1 MLYYLQ
7 ERFKKDQGTNDC
19 LPVLF
24 LSIFQKTAQRYD
36 AGGPVMKYQSYAYGK
51 NHWQLEPDL
60 KHILPLY
67 WGDYS
72 TQKASLL
79 AFGELAG
86 GRAYEIADQVDRLAL
101 PELVAHDLDGNRV
114 DRVRLDPS
122 HSQLLQDMAFINRP
136 PYEGGSWHHHFAL
149 GYLLADTGLYCTLIV
164 TNQTAYAIYKYAPE
178 QKDWLEPLLSGK
190 VWGATWMT
198 ETQGGS
204 DLGANNTRA
213 RLEGGNWRLYG
224 KDKFFASN
232 AGLADIAIVTARPE
246 GSVDGPKGIALF
258 LVPRL
263 DEEQRLNYSLRRLK
277 KKSATRAVPTG
288 EVEMNAS
295 LAYPVGQ
302 AEMGIYYTLENLTV
316 SRLANATGAM
326 GLARK
331 AHLEALLRV
340 QARSAFGQR
349 LVEHPL
355 IRYDLTD
362 LAVRSA
368 AGLALLHHTIQAFDA
383 AWKDTP
389 PYTHAYHYA
398 CFLSHLT
405 KNRTAEHATHC
416 TQLAMELFG
425 GIGFMEDY
433 AISRLHRES
442 LVTAIWEGSSNIQ
455 ALDMLEAMHKKGAH
469 EPFLDEFLP
478 ILADVGTAESRHAS
492 ARLEL
497 TMQQLAGL
505 SRHEAEWHSKDALR
519 TLADAA
525 QVALLYRLAQR
536 VPDAEASHRYEKLAG
551 LYARRFLFGETY
563 PAWALSERQI
573 WFPIP
578 LEQD

>member
-1 MLYYLQ
+1 
-7 ERFKKDQGTNDC
+7 
-19 LPVLF
+19 
-24 LSIFQKTAQRYD
+24 
-36 AGGPVMKYQSYAYGK
+36 MKYQSYAYGK

-60 KHILPLY
+60 KYILPLY
-67 WGDYS
+67 WQDY
-72 TQKASLL
+72 QDQEPGLH

-101 PELVAHDLDGNRV
+101 PELVAHDLDGKRV

-122 HSQLLQDMAFINRP
+122 HAQLLQDMAFINRP
-136 PYEGGSWHHHFAL
+136 PYEGGSWHHHFTL

-164 TNQTAYAIYKYAPE
+164 TNQTAYAIYKYASDR
-178 QKDWLEPLLSGK
+178 KAWLEPLLSGQA
-190 VWGATWMT
+190 WGATWMT

-204 DLGANNTRA
+204 DLGANTTCA
-213 RLEGGNWRLYG
+213 RFENGSWRLYG
-224 KDKFFASN
+224 LDKYFASN

-246 GSVDGPKGIALF
+246 GAPDGPKGIALF

-263 DEEQRLNYSLRRLK
+263 DEENHLNYSLRRLK
-277 KKSATRAVPTG
+277 RKSATRAVPTG
-288 EVEMNAS
+288 EVELNGS
-295 LAYPVGQ
+295 LAYLVGQ

-316 SRLANATGAM
+316 SRLANAAGAM

-340 QARSAFGQR
+340 QARSAFGKP

-355 IRYDLTD
+355 VRYDLTD
-362 LAVRSA
+362 LSVRTA
-368 AGLALLHHTIQAFDA
+368 AGLALLYHTIQAFDV
-383 AWKDTP
+383 AWMDTP

-398 CFLSHLT
+398 RFLSHLT
-405 KNRTAEHATHC
+405 KNRTAEHATHL

-425 GIGFMEDY
+425 GVGFMEDY

-478 ILADVGTAESRHAS
+478 MLAEAGTLESRHAS
-492 ARLEL
+492 ARLEEA
-497 TMQQLAGL
+497 MQQLGSL
-505 SRHEAEWHSKDALR
+505 SRQEAEWHSKDALR
-519 TLADAA
+519 TFADVA
-525 QVALLYRLAQR
+525 QVALLYRLASL
-536 VPDAEASHRYEKLAG
+536 VTEAEASQRYEKLAG
-551 LYARRFLFGETY
+551 LYARRFLFGEPY
-563 PAWALSERQI
+563 PSWSLADRRI
-573 WFPIP
+573 WFPIQM
-578 LEQD
+578 EQDRVGLAGE